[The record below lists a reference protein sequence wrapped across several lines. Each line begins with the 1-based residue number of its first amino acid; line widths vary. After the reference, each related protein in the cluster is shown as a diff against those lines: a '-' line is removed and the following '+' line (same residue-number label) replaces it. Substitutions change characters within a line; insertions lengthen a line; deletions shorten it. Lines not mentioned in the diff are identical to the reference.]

1 MRHLLTLLF
10 TAAPLLAHDF
20 WLEPSVFLPHPGQIV
35 SVRFRV
41 GQDFLGDPVALDPS
55 LVHQFVFAEGAARKP
70 LVMRNGGDPAG
81 YLRVENPG
89 LVVIGYESE
98 PSSLE
103 MPAEKFNQYLK
114 DEGLDSIAALR
125 ARRNQTGAPSH
136 ELFSRCAKSLLLVGP
151 PSSASADRPLGFPL
165 ELVAERNPYTLR
177 TGDDLPVRLTYQ
189 NRPLA
194 GALVIAMNRLN
205 PAEKQ
210 SARTGADGRVR
221 FRLPKSGS
229 WLIKAVHMIPAPAGA
244 KADWASYWA
253 SLTFE
258 LPNT

>member
-1 MRHLLTLLF
+1 MRHPLILLF
-10 TAAPLLAHDF
+10 AAAPLLAHDF
-20 WLEPSVFLPHPGQIV
+20 WLEPSSFLPHPGQIV
-35 SVRFRV
+35 GVRFRV

-55 LVHQFVFAEGAARKP
+55 LVHQFVFAEGAGRKP

-81 YLRVENPG
+81 YLRVESPG
-89 LVVIGYESE
+89 LIVIGYESE
-98 PSSLE
+98 PSPLE

-125 ARRNQTGAPSH
+125 ARRNQTAAPAH

-151 PSSASADRPLGFPL
+151 ATSDSADRPLGFPL
-165 ELVAERNPYTLR
+165 ELVAERNPYALR
-177 TGDDLPVRLTYQ
+177 TGEELPVRLTYQ

-205 PAEKQ
+205 PAEKH

-221 FRLPKSGS
+221 LRLPKSGS
-229 WLIKAVHMIPAPAGA
+229 WLIKAVHMVPAPAGA
-244 KADWASYWA
+244 KAEWTSYWA